1 MLTLINAVQWNK
13 VGLVL
18 GIIAGIAILLGIAIL
33 IVTKLCH
40 INEDEKVLNILSN
53 LAGANCGGCGHSGCE
68 GFAKALAEGKAKLSD
83 CKVTSDDAKKI
94 ICQINGTPFEA
105 EEKTVAVVRCNGG
118 NRALDKYSYVGN
130 EGCLNRMVYHGGQK
144 ICQTSCIGGG
154 TCEKRPRTNEY
165 NGAKSCAV
173 VASLYAGETGCAFG
187 CLGLGDC
194 VAACAFDAIRMN
206 PETGLPEVDPFVACS
221 SHCRGKQVTSFCSAG
236 CIGCGLCSRVCP
248 EKAITM
254 DNFLPKIDYKKCS
267 GCFTC
272 VSRCPQK
279 VIRVHTV
286 KKSVSEKE
294 PTSEKAAV

>member
-1 MLTLINAVQWNK
+1 MITLINAVQWNK

-40 INEDEKVLNILSN
+40 ITEDEKMLNILSN

-83 CKVTSDDAKKI
+83 CKVTSDEAKKI

-154 TCEKRPRTNEY
+154 TCEKNCPVN
-165 NGAKSCAV
+165 
-173 VASLYAGETGCAFG
+173 
-187 CLGLGDC
+187 
-194 VAACAFDAIRMN
+194 AIKVN
-206 PETGLPEVDPFVACS
+206 SDGIAEVDKTLCISCGACILNCPKHVIERIPASSPVFVACS
-221 SHCRGKQVTSFCSAG
+221 THCRGKQVTSFCSAG

-267 GCFTC
+267 GCLTC

-286 KKSVSEKE
+286 KKSASDKE
-294 PTSEKAAV
+294 PASEKAAV

>member
-1 MLTLINAVQWNK
+1 MITLINAVQWNK

-18 GIIAGIAILLGIAIL
+18 GIIAGIAVLLGIAIL

-40 INEDEKVLNILSN
+40 ITEDEKVLNILSN

-83 CKVTSDDAKKI
+83 CKVTPDEAKKI

-154 TCEKRPRTNEY
+154 TCEKNCPVN
-165 NGAKSCAV
+165 
-173 VASLYAGETGCAFG
+173 
-187 CLGLGDC
+187 
-194 VAACAFDAIRMN
+194 AIKVN
-206 PETGLPEVDPFVACS
+206 SDGIAEVDKTLCISCGACILNCPKHVIERIPASSPVFVACS
-221 SHCRGKQVTSFCSAG
+221 THCRGKQVASFCSAG

-267 GCFTC
+267 GCLTC

-286 KKSVSEKE
+286 KKSASDNE
-294 PTSEKAAV
+294 PASEKAAV